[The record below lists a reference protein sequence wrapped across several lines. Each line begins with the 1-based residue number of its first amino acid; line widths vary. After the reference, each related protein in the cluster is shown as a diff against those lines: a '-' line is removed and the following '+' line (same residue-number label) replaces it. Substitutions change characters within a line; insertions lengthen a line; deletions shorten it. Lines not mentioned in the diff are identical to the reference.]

1 MATWT
6 QVTVAARW
14 ARTVLRD
21 PRKLRAGLERRRQHR
36 EDAQTIA
43 HVHSENYLRINGRRL
58 EHLASLGLPLDGRTV
73 LEVGAGLGD
82 LTDARGAT

>member
-1 MATWT
+1 VATWT

-21 PRKLRAGLERRRQHR
+21 PRKLRDGLERQRQHR

-43 HVHSENYLRINGRRL
+43 HFHSENYLTINGRRL

-73 LEVGAGLGD
+73 
-82 LTDARGAT
+82 RRPH